1 MLERVHAKHQVV
13 PSPGPG
19 AGGTRFCG
27 MGEASWLK
35 VADSGWI
42 KSITYGDSMA
52 VAPRFH
58 QLQKSF
64 DSSGHEQLRLAK
76 DVNRSFI

>member
-13 PSPGPG
+13 PSPGSG

-52 VAPRFH
+52 
-58 QLQKSF
+58 KG
-64 DSSGHEQLRLAK
+64 SG
-76 DVNRSFI
+76 S